1 MQTKKQISKLNI
13 LTSYK
18 VVTNGVTDDVEI
30 KGTLKFH
37 YVDHVSPSQV
47 QFYYNS
53 RNKNVSLM
61 LLSVNYNENKSSSDE
76 EV

>member
-1 MQTKKQISKLNI
+1 MQTRKQISRLNI

-18 VVTNGVTDDVEI
+18 VLTNGVIDDVEI

-37 YVDHVSPSQV
+37 HVDHISPSQV
-47 QFYYNS
+47 EFYYNS

-61 LLSVNYNENKSSSDE
+61 LFSVNYDENKSSSDE